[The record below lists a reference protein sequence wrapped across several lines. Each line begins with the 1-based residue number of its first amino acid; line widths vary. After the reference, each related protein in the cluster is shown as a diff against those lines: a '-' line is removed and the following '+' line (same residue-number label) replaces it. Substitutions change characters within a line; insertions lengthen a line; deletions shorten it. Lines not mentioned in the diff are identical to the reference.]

1 MKRKIIT
8 SALLIMVALLTACT
22 STTTKR
28 NSLNKNITF
37 KDDLG
42 TKIVLKSPAKRII
55 SLYSAHTENLFSL
68 GLNKEIIG
76 VGTSD
81 TYPKE
86 VTSKKVYDYKG
97 DTEAIIGAKPDVVLM
112 RNSVSKAYPDFVKSL
127 KNAGIQVVS
136 LYPQTFNDFDKYIGK
151 LATMTGKEKE
161 AKTKL
166 EVFHKDLKELK
177 AKSDKVKQKKNV
189 FLETMAKDY
198 KTCGKNSFAWESIE
212 LAGGK
217 NIAED
222 AEGDKRSSSIAPF
235 GQEKLLSK
243 ANQIEVYVAQKGTM
257 NSNVSED
264 IIKRRPGFNTVKAVK
279 DNKIVIVD
287 EKLISSATFRFVTGV
302 TELQKSMYPE
312 LYK

>member
-8 SALLIMVALLTACT
+8 SILLVMVVLLTACT
-22 STTTKR
+22 TNNKS
-28 NSLNKNITF
+28 NDLNKNITF

-86 VTSKKVYDYKG
+86 VTNKKVYDYKG
-97 DTEAIIGAKPDVVLM
+97 DTESIIGAKPDVVLM
-112 RNSVSKAYPDFVKSL
+112 RASVSKAYPDFVKAL

-151 LATMTGKEKE
+151 LATMTGREKE

-166 EVFHKDLKELK
+166 EVFHNELKELK
-177 AKSDKVKQKKNV
+177 AKSNKIKQKKNV

-198 KTCGKNSFAWESIE
+198 KTCAKNSFAWESIE
-212 LAGGK
+212 ISGGK

-222 AEGDKRSSSIAPF
+222 AEGDKRSVSIAPF
-235 GQEKLLSK
+235 GEEKLLSK
-243 ANQIEVYVAQKGTM
+243 ANEIEVYAAQKGTM

-264 IIKRRPGFNTVKAVK
+264 IIKKRPGFNTVKAVK
-279 DNKIVIVD
+279 DNKIIIVD
-287 EKLISSATFRFVTGV
+287 EKLISSATFRFVKGV